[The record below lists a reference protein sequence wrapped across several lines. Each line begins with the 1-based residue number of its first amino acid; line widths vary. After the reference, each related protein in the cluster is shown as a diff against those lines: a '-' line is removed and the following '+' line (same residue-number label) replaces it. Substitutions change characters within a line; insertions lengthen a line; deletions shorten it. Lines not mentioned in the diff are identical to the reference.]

1 MQDSD
6 GFHAAPVLRDRAD
19 ADERTG
25 DVVDADG
32 GAALAARGCP
42 DLDRLAVPER
52 DGRALV
58 EGHPLPARQRRF
70 RRRDARPEHCRLGAD
85 DVGPGDRVGEVEG
98 ADTTPDEALDGAAVA
113 ERGPQVGGEH
123 PHVSALAADDTEG
136 GPRRGDLVDG
146 DRMDDDFPRLAV
158 DLDPLAR
165 QLVEAPPLVVDR
177 RVHGRDL
184 LDPTDERPARRPRAG
199 AARGAGAAA
208 STPRVASASGFASV
222 HPAAFGWPPPP
233 NCAAI
238 RCTSTSPLPRRLTFT
253 WPRYSR
259 KRHATRTVATERG

>member
-6 GFHAAPVLRDRAD
+6 GFHAAPVLRDHAD

-70 RRRDARPEHCRLGAD
+70 RRRDARPEHCRLDAD

-136 GPRRGDLVDG
+136 GPRRGDLG
-146 DRMDDDFPRLAV
+146 AGGRIGDDFPRLAV

-165 QLVEAPPLVVDR
+165 QLVEAPPPVVDPR
-177 RVHGRDL
+177 GHGRGL
-184 LDPTDERPARRPRAG
+184 LDTTYQRPARLPPV
-199 AARGAGAAA
+199 
-208 STPRVASASGFASV
+208 TPL
-222 HPAAFGWPPPP
+222 W
-233 NCAAI
+233 
-238 RCTSTSPLPRRLTFT
+238 
-253 WPRYSR
+253 
-259 KRHATRTVATERG
+259 TRDP